1 MQLGNVR
8 HPEDAER
15 AKLRDK
21 SDLRVLNLS
30 WGLQGEEGKSVLEK
44 LIPPRSLEH
53 FVLHGYM
60 SKDFPNWMSHISTY
74 LPSLTFLALYNLGT
88 CDNLPP
94 FGQLPNLR
102 SLVMRNSNIVKI
114 GKEFYGEGRTCRKLR
129 YIGLKSMENLV
140 EWWTTQ
146 SGEENEE
153 SLIPNLHQLDI
164 ADCPNL
170 KFLPYPPRSM
180 FWCLDNSSMV
190 LPKGGFG
197 KVSSSALPFEMIVRS
212 CNFAPEKWD
221 RFRNLPTLEIFRV
234 MSCNGLRALPEVFRC
249 FTSLTKLHLYSLKDL
264 ETLPEWLGNLTSLEC
279 FFIVDCPNLTYLPE
293 SIQNLTALRDVSLME
308 CNGLNVLKEW
318 LGKLNSLE
326 RFGIINCPNLTRLPE
341 SIQNLTSLK
350 KFCIWGCPSLVER
363 CEGEDA
369 HLISQ
374 IPEVVLLAETLA
386 KPGTELME
394 SQ

>member
-1 MQLGNVR
+1 MRLEKLPSSLGDLKLELLDISAATFDNLPDSICGMTTLTQLVVSSGQEKLYEKVHDIKKHLNLPEVIVHNVRLIENKGCSSVVELAQLTCSELSVMQLGNVR

-264 ETLPEWLGNLTSLEC
+264 ETLPEWLGNLTS
-279 FFIVDCPNLTYLPE
+279 FFLAQTAGVLP
-293 SIQNLTALRDVSLME
+293 I
-308 CNGLNVLKEW
+308 
-318 LGKLNSLE
+318 
-326 RFGIINCPNLTRLPE
+326 
-341 SIQNLTSLK
+341 
-350 KFCIWGCPSLVER
+350 
-363 CEGEDA
+363 
-369 HLISQ
+369 H
-374 IPEVVLLAETLA
+374 
-386 KPGTELME
+386 
-394 SQ
+394 